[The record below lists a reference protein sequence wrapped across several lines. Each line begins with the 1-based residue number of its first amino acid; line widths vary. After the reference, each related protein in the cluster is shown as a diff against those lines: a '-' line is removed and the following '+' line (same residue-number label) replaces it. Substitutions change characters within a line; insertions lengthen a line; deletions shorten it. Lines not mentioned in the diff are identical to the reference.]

1 MAELKPCPF
10 CGYKGIEILTDDNEY
25 LYYRYFSQCQRC
37 GAGAKRGHTKEDAV
51 KEWNRRAAEPI
62 VEAEW
67 IYGDKMQNYPR
78 IPYQYNRHYCS
89 ACESPAVAK
98 EHDRWDVEEFLT
110 PRCPHCGAHMRN
122 GG

>member
-1 MAELKPCPF
+1 MRLIDADSLLKELKDDWPAPWTDSD
-10 CGYKGIEILTDDNEY
+10 IEIQQESDFAWFE
-25 LYYRYFSQCQRC
+25 SMI
-37 GAGAKRGHTKEDAV
+37 GAHPTVANVEDV
-51 KEWNRRAAEPI
+51 

-67 IYGDKMQNYPR
+67 IAGDKMPNYPR

>member
-1 MAELKPCPF
+1 MRLIDADALLDYLDDDPPYNWTDSDAEIQAVADWEQF
-10 CGYKGIEILTDDNEY
+10 KGMINVQPTVSNV
-25 LYYRYFSQCQRC
+25 
-37 GAGAKRGHTKEDAV
+37 ED
-51 KEWNRRAAEPI
+51 I

-67 IYGDKMQNYPR
+67 IAGDKMPDYPR

-110 PRCPHCGAHMRN
+110 PRCPYCGAYMMN

>member
-1 MAELKPCPF
+1 MRLIDADSVLDWLEENWPMV
-10 CGYKGIEILTDDNEY
+10 LTDSEVEIQAEFDFGWFETMIIAQPTVPNV
-25 LYYRYFSQCQRC
+25 
-37 GAGAKRGHTKEDAV
+37 EDV
-51 KEWNRRAAEPI
+51 

-67 IYGDKMQNYPR
+67 IAGDKMPNYPR

-89 ACESPAVAK
+89 ACEMPAVAK

-110 PRCPHCGAHMRN
+110 PRCPYCGARMKN